1 MLYEMPT
8 KGRSYAQ
15 EPRIAR
21 SPTHR
26 PSRKDFRTTRPCRKD
41 RHQSKEKPT
50 ISNLKRR
57 IERVEQ
63 QILGED
69 DEIITIDWLS
79 GPCFQMTMGEFR
91 QLLRDAE
98 GTRHYPGMP
107 ISGHVQTDRGETE
120 QP

>member
-1 MLYEMPT
+1 M
-8 KGRSYAQ
+8 
-15 EPRIAR
+15 
-21 SPTHR
+21 
-26 PSRKDFRTTRPCRKD
+26 
-41 RHQSKEKPT
+41 
-50 ISNLKRR
+50 SNLKRR

-79 GPCFQMTMGEFR
+79 GPHFQMTMGEFR
-91 QLLRDAE
+91 QMLRDAE

-107 ISGHVQTDRGETE
+107 IDGHLQTDRGETE